1 MKYIPEEKLREI
13 CSEVNGTF
21 GLYVKEPSSF
31 PKAPG
36 WTFGPVRNT

>member
-21 GLYVKEPSSF
+21 GLYVSLPDIIHKFSRKSYF
-31 PKAPG
+31 
-36 WTFGPVRNT
+36 FFLL